1 MKIEIFHLTQF
12 SDWSNYRNH
21 IVIMYNRQTIIS
33 EPVSYIKFIDR
44 YHLCKLLRLST
55 LDTIK
60 LITNYYVNY
69 QEYRHYELLWSSVDI
84 ADVIPF
90 LKILCKD
97 SERFKD
103 KEYETVINSI
113 VERI

>member
-1 MKIEIFHLTQF
+1 MKIEIFHLTQL

-21 IVIMYNRQTIIS
+21 IVIMYNRQTVIS
-33 EPVSYIKFIDR
+33 EPISYIKIIDR
-44 YHLCKLLRLST
+44 YNLSRLLRLSI

-60 LITNYYVNY
+60 LITNYYTEY

-97 SERFKD
+97 AERFKD
-103 KEYETVINSI
+103 KEYETAINSI